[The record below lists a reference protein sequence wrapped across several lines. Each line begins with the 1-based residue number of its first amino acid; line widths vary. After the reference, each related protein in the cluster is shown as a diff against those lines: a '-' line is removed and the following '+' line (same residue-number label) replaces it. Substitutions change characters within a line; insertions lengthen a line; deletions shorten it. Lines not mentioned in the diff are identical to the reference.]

1 MTVSTVPQK
10 SRTSTVTT
18 NTMFTSM
25 YVDMFFAQDMNASL
39 VASDPSF
46 LWKNASLLQWW
57 DAGTSIVFNAFGPLY
72 TIDLYLM
79 SPPNFLVELV
89 QVFSILTLEK
99 RWRVESTAALLDDI
113 LPFEIRKPKVQ
124 AWKKV
129 QSILAFISGS
139 PLCPSFDQTTD
150 YLLQEWGFDNKS
162 SKFTLC
168 HLCLNLQIVLLKSIG
183 AAIQFVSQYEINH
196 TVYSLFDEATRATSS
211 IEIVQLALNRSSGT
225 SVLLR
230 HAIIDPSDQAFAFVG
245 WSYLYD
251 WTVGDREVASFQG
264 DVCTYDLISYKYT
277 SNVPSKPLSSEFPNS
292 VARFVELGVIY
303 VMCSSNFF
311 FFNRVVGPTWVG
323 RPLLLMR
330 GCMAILLLS
339 TPGIQLETRHGL
351 TKFNNK
357 RRSLLES
364 ALVAG
369 ESTWVS
375 YVVADILL
383 LSQVSWV
390 AGPFSSAICLMIA
403 FVLDVSS
410 PLDTTVSGTS
420 VCDVD
425 ARFTSLSCSSACVSN
440 GSFSRLVL
448 LVLVN
453 IFVQFGVVRLVRL
466 FKILPPKLEKVS
478 LLYSGASLTFF
489 NREQGQEDF
498 STGIWHDSVSNVMS
512 GVFVLRWPK
521 VNFVFDITSWHLHRL
536 ENDQT
541 DSAVASTTNAGFVYS
556 RKIKFFIAV
565 AFAYIVAT
573 LSSSLFYLF
582 NTTGAH
588 RFLATVLQLDQSK
601 GRLDIED
608 PKYALVNLYNTPR
621 RTILTFASQASRV
634 KFSTLSLLEQS
645 ITGLRQ
651 MHGCSAPWIPTQYC
665 WVDFKR
671 NWVLA
676 NSLERQQRC
685 EKQQLSNAAVYLEA
699 ILRNINHEQFMSC
712 WHDSFTTA
720 IATELSLSAAG
731 KVWLQTTLRHPIL
744 SIQGEWQNY
753 KLPGLIQTIQVENA
767 FGVQYPLTLQSR
779 NGTWRLSDQTSMKMY
794 WSFASDLWACGLNAS
809 GIGGSSLI
817 RQTNQTLPRVM
828 TWATQLFEQHIG
840 PYGSIDVH
848 YILPPKALV
857 ALSTNLTKELQALCY
872 TKPLWPR
879 V

>member
-1 MTVSTVPQK
+1 
-10 SRTSTVTT
+10 
-18 NTMFTSM
+18 MFTSM

-113 LPFEIRKPKVQ
+113 CRLKSASQKYKRGKKFKVYLPLLVEVHCVHPSTKQPITYCKNGDLTISR
-124 AWKKV
+124 
-129 QSILAFISGS
+129 QSLLFAIFASIS
-139 PLCPSFDQTTD
+139 
-150 YLLQEWGFDNKS
+150 KS
-162 SKFTLC
+162 SSSYQ
-168 HLCLNLQIVLLKSIG
+168 LNSVVCDWVDDTSMCQKSIG

-731 KVWLQTTLRHPIL
+731 KVWLQTTLRDPIL